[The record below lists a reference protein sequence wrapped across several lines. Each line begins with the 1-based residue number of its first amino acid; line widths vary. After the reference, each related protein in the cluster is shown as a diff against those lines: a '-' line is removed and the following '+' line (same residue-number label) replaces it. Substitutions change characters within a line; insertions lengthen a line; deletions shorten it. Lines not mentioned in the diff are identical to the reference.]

1 MGAGSIKR
9 MYITYTLAGI
19 PATRLSWN
27 PSQHLIYMSLILFAL
42 YTKYHVAKKMQ
53 NFEHKQN
60 GTISRYYNKEGTLG
74 ITVEPLY
81 KDTPEM
87 RTSPLIRTPCTV
99 PATYTHREVYKTYR

>member
-1 MGAGSIKR
+1 MLQK
-9 MYITYTLAGI
+9 T
-19 PATRLSWN
+19 
-27 PSQHLIYMSLILFAL
+27 
-42 YTKYHVAKKMQ
+42 Q

-87 RTSPLIRTPCTV
+87 RTSPLIITLTNCPKGVRNRSVPLYTPIKYWYV
-99 PATYTHREVYKTYR
+99 